1 MVEIYDAHE
10 QGEIVKKWL
19 LQNGSAIVMGL
30 VLAFG
35 GLFGFKQWQNWQDT
49 KGQKSFSEFEVMNE
63 RLGEGQLDTAMDNFQ
78 ILQDDY
84 AKTPYASLAALQMA
98 RARIESNQPE
108 LAINHY
114 RFVMENGKPVGLRV
128 VARERLARLLLDQ
141 GQAEEAL
148 STINGEQ
155 QLSGYESRYAE
166 TRGDILAALGRN
178 DDAIAA
184 YQEALATLEEG
195 LGDRALLLL
204 KLESLGVVEEDEA
217 TAS

>member
-19 LQNGSAIVMGL
+19 QVNGSAIVIGL

-35 GLFGFKQWQNWQDT
+35 GLFGFKQWQVWQDT
-49 KGQKSFSEFEVMNE
+49 KGQKSYVEFEQMNAQ
-63 RLGEGQLDTAMDNFQ
+63 LTAGQLDSAMDNFQ
-78 ILQDDY
+78 ILQEDY

-98 RARIESNQPE
+98 RARIESKQPE

-114 RFVMENGKPVGLRV
+114 RYVMENGRPEGLKV

-148 STINGEQ
+148 STIDGVTEV
-155 QLSGYESRYAE
+155 SGYEARYAE
-166 TRGDILAALGRN
+166 TRGDILLVMGRK
-178 DDAIAA
+178 DEAIAA
-184 YQEALATLEEG
+184 YQNALETLEEG
-195 LGDRALLLL
+195 LGDRNLLVL
-204 KLESLGVVEEDEA
+204 KLESLGVVEDPEA
-217 TAS
+217 AAS

>member
-19 LQNGSAIVMGL
+19 QQNGSAILMGL

-35 GLFGFKQWQNWQDT
+35 GLFGFKQWQIWQDT

-63 RLGEGQLDTAMDNFQ
+63 RLSEGQLDSAMDNFQ
-78 ILQDDY
+78 VLQDEY

-98 RARIESNQPE
+98 RARIESRQPE

-114 RFVMENGKPVGLRV
+114 RFVMENGKPTGLRV
-128 VARERLARLLLDQ
+128 VARDRLARLLLDQ

-148 STINGEQ
+148 STINGEK
-155 QLSGYESRYAE
+155 QLTGYESRYAE
-166 TRGDILAALGRN
+166 TRGDILAALGRRE
-178 DDAIAA
+178 DAIAA
-184 YQEALATLEEG
+184 YQEALKTLEQG
-195 LGDRALLLL
+195 LGDRALLVL
-204 KLESLGVVEEDEA
+204 KLESLGVVEDEA

>member
-19 LQNGSAIVMGL
+19 QQNGGAIVMGL

-35 GLFGFKQWQNWQDT
+35 SLFGFKQWQNWQDT
-49 KGQKSFSEFEVMNE
+49 KGQKSFAEFEIMNE
-63 RLGEGQLDTAMDNFQ
+63 RLSEGQLDNAVENYQ
-78 ILQDDY
+78 LLQDEY

-98 RARIESNQPE
+98 RARVESKQPD
-108 LAINHY
+108 LALNHY
-114 RFVMENGKPVGLRV
+114 RFVMESGHPSGLRV
-128 VARERLARLLLDQ
+128 VARERMARLLLDQ

-148 STINGEQ
+148 NIINGEQ

-166 TRGDILAALGRN
+166 TRGDILTALGRK

-204 KLESLGVVEEDEA
+204 KLEALGVVEEEEA
-217 TAS
+217 TAT